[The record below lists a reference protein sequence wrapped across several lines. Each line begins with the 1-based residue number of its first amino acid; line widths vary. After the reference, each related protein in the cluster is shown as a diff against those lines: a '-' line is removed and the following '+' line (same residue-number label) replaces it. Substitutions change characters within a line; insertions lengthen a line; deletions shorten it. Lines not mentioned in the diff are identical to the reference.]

1 MKIFQILNDIC
12 HWDATCIHPALVD
25 TQGKYTSDIVFVE
38 APDHVREGWG
48 YAEGVFVPPA
58 APEGWGY
65 DEKTGTFYA
74 LPGTV
79 VPDDNTNIEQEEYD
93 MAVAY
98 ATLIVNGKRTFAQ
111 VPALLREKVRQVL
124 TDLECPELATGE

>member
-1 MKIFQILNDIC
+1 M
-12 HWDATCIHPALVD
+12 
-25 TQGKYTSDIVFVE
+25 
-38 APDHVREGWG
+38 REGWG

-79 VPDDNTNIEQEEYD
+79 VPDDNTNIEQEGYD